1 MNIISGYI
9 TEEELF
15 SAMNQFRSVSKEDI
29 HKMVRAVDTDGNGK
43 ISISG
48 KEKLDFFV
56 LIFNK
61 ILFQYFRIY
70 KNDGNCL
77 I

>member
-29 HKMVRAVDTDGNGK
+29 QKMIKAIDTDGNHR

-48 KEKLDFFV
+48 
-56 LIFNK
+56 
-61 ILFQYFRIY
+61 
-70 KNDGNCL
+70 
-77 I
+77 